1 MDKKEQNKKDA
12 LKNQMISFIN
22 CVLDSADNENK
33 LDYIN
38 IEINN
43 HNGNLQMDYTLRNR
57 KKAY

>member
-1 MDKKEQNKKDA
+1 MSSKEQSKKEM
-12 LKNQMISFIN
+12 LKYQMVSFID

>member
-1 MDKKEQNKKDA
+1 MNQKEQSKKEM
-12 LKNQMISFIN
+12 LKYQMVSFIS
-22 CVLDSADNENK
+22 CVLDSADNEHK

>member
-1 MDKKEQNKKDA
+1 MDLKERSKKEM
-12 LKNQMISFIN
+12 LKYQMVSFIN

>member
-1 MDKKEQNKKDA
+1 MDLKKQSKKEK
-12 LKNQMISFIN
+12 LKNQMVSFVN
-22 CVLDSADNENK
+22 CVLDAADNDNK

>member
-1 MDKKEQNKKDA
+1 MSSKEDSKKEM
-12 LKNQMISFIN
+12 LKYQMVSFID

>member
-1 MDKKEQNKKDA
+1 MKELSKKEM
-12 LKNQMISFIN
+12 LKYQMVSFID
-22 CVLDSADNENK
+22 CVLDAADNENK

-57 KKAY
+57 KKA

>member
-1 MDKKEQNKKDA
+1 MDLNEQNKKEMLRD
-12 LKNQMISFIN
+12 QMVSFID
-22 CVLDSADNENK
+22 CVLDSAENDNK

-43 HNGNLQMDYTLRNR
+43 HKGNLQMDYTLRNR